1 MYKNNANLHF
11 IHVKI
16 TKQQYVQLMEKR
28 NEIGLSISAQIRI
41 ALKKYLE
48 GRL

>member
-1 MYKNNANLHF
+1 MYKYNANLHF

-16 TKQQYVQLMEKR
+16 TEKQYVQLIEKR
-28 NEIGLSISAQIRI
+28 NKIGLSISAQIRI

-48 GRL
+48 GE